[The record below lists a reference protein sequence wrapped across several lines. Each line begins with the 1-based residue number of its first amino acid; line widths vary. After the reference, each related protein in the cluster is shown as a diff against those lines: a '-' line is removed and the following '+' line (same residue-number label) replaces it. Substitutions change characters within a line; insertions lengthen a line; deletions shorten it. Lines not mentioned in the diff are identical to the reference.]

1 MDMTAYV
8 KPGTQERIGI
18 VNDFVSPELTS
29 YIKSL
34 IDEYNTIPWVDSK
47 CGYACSD
54 HSAWTKVGVPS
65 AFAIGGS
72 PHSDCP
78 GRCSPVP
85 HARNALTR
93 PLCSCAEATF
103 EDSNTRLIHSSGDVL
118 TAPGFSF
125 DHMAQFVRLS
135 TAFVMEL
142 AA

>member
-29 YIKSL
+29 YIKGL

-65 AFAIGGS
+65 AFAIGAS
-72 PHSDCP
+72 SRYIHP
-78 GRCSPVP
+78 GRRSSIPPARIALIRTVCFHHSP
-85 HARNALTR
+85 
-93 PLCSCAEATF
+93 
-103 EDSNTRLIHSSGDVL
+103 
-118 TAPGFSF
+118 
-125 DHMAQFVRLS
+125 
-135 TAFVMEL
+135 EL
-142 AA
+142 ASRGHIRGLKHPPDPQLGRRPHRTGIQL